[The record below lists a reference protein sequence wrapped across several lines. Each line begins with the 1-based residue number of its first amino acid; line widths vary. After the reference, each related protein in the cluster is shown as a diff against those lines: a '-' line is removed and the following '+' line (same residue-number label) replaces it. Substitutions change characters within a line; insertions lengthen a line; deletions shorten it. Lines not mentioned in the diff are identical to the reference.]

1 MASRIGL
8 RMELMKQQAQ
18 QEAERERVQQQ
29 MMMNY
34 MQQQRM
40 PVAST
45 PAINTPVHFQ
55 SPPPVPGEVL
65 KVQSYLE
72 NPTTYHL
79 QKSRDKKV
87 QAYLSETYGNK
98 FAAHVS
104 PASHSPKPPPAASPG
119 VRPGHVLSSS
129 AGNSAPNSPMAML
142 NIGSNP
148 EREVRGCHR
157 AAGGAQG
164 AGRGR
169 EAHWHLRFSFQFD
182 EVIDD
187 IMRLDDVLGYMNPE
201 VHMPNTLPMSS
212 SHMNV
217 YSGDPQVTASLVGVT
232 SSSCP
237 ADLTQKRE
245 LTDAESRALAKER
258 QKKDNHNLIERRR
271 RFNINDRIKEL
282 GMLIPKANDLDVRW
296 NKGTILKASVD
307 YIKRMQKDLQRS
319 RDLENHSRRL
329 EMTNKQLL
337 LRIQELEMQA
347 RVHGLPT
354 SSPSGVNVA
363 ELAQQV
369 VKQE

>member
-29 MMMNY
+29 MMMSY

-40 PVAST
+40 PVASS

-65 KVQSYLE
+65 KVPWCPRFYPGLGQPTAGGIPDGFCRCQVQSYLE
-72 NPTTYHL
+72 NPTSYHL

-142 NIGSNP
+142 NIGSNT
-148 EREVRGCHR
+148 EREVRTWHR
-157 AAGGAQG
+157 AAGGTQG
-164 AGRGR
+164 CWEGQRSP
-169 EAHWHLRFSFQFD
+169 WVLVLFQLD

-187 IMRLDDVLGYMNPE
+187 IMRLDDVLGYMNTE
-201 VHMPNTLPMSS
+201 VHMPNTVSW
-212 SHMNV
+212 
-217 YSGDPQVTASLVGVT
+217 G
-232 SSSCP
+232 
-237 ADLTQKRE
+237 
-245 LTDAESRALAKER
+245 
-258 QKKDNHNLIERRR
+258 
-271 RFNINDRIKEL
+271 
-282 GMLIPKANDLDVRW
+282 
-296 NKGTILKASVD
+296 
-307 YIKRMQKDLQRS
+307 
-319 RDLENHSRRL
+319 
-329 EMTNKQLL
+329 
-337 LRIQELEMQA
+337 
-347 RVHGLPT
+347 
-354 SSPSGVNVA
+354 
-363 ELAQQV
+363 
-369 VKQE
+369 

>member
-45 PAINTPVHFQ
+45 PAINTPVHYQ

-65 KVQSYLE
+65 KVQWWGCPPCPGAEGVWDIPDGFVSLQVQSYLE

-104 PASHSPKPPPAASPG
+104 PVSHSPKPPPAASPG
-119 VRPGHVLSSS
+119 VRPGHVMSSS

-148 EREVRGCHR
+148 EREVRRCHR
-157 AAGGAQG
+157 AAGGDEG
-164 AGRGR
+164 ARKGQ
-169 EAHWHLRFSFQFD
+169 EAHPAPYAFPFQFD

-201 VHMPNTLPMSS
+201 VHMPNT
-212 SHMNV
+212 V
-217 YSGDPQVTASLVGVT
+217 SL
-232 SSSCP
+232 
-237 ADLTQKRE
+237 
-245 LTDAESRALAKER
+245 
-258 QKKDNHNLIERRR
+258 
-271 RFNINDRIKEL
+271 
-282 GMLIPKANDLDVRW
+282 
-296 NKGTILKASVD
+296 
-307 YIKRMQKDLQRS
+307 
-319 RDLENHSRRL
+319 
-329 EMTNKQLL
+329 
-337 LRIQELEMQA
+337 
-347 RVHGLPT
+347 
-354 SSPSGVNVA
+354 
-363 ELAQQV
+363 
-369 VKQE
+369 